1 MKNILDYE
9 NGRKY
14 TPVILNPP
22 KIFLFD
28 DKESAYDFFDQ
39 YMNDVDV
46 LDERCKRGEEVE
58 HVDFCTC
65 GIIDMDENDR
75 PILFYNK
82 LNQIYLLEY
91 GASLFTIPQS
101 VKIDIHNMNV
111 THRLI
116 RKCKNLQRVQRKK
129 YIELGRVCQECE
141 DNEEKNARKYVMKT
155 EDKSNNSD
163 MKSEITSK
171 PVSVPE
177 PTPAPV
183 AAVPVP
189 VPTTKKGKATGKAA
203 KSKSVAAASETS
215 T

>member
-1 MKNILDYE
+1 MASITTPLPPPPSQDRSISNRSNTKYVIVHCKHEGCYDMKNILDYE
-9 NGRKY
+9 NGKKY
-14 TPVILNPP
+14 TPVILNAP

-46 LDERCKRGEEVE
+46 IDERCKRGEEVE

-65 GIIDMDENDR
+65 GIIDMDDNDR

-91 GASLFTIPQS
+91 GATMFTIPQS

-116 RKCKNLQRVQRKK
+116 RKCKNLPKVQRRK
-129 YIELGRVCQECE
+129 YIELGRMCQECE
-141 DNEEKNARKYVMKT
+141 DDD
-155 EDKSNNSD
+155 DKDS
-163 MKSEITSK
+163 
-171 PVSVPE
+171 
-177 PTPAPV
+177 
-183 AAVPVP
+183 
-189 VPTTKKGKATGKAA
+189 
-203 KSKSVAAASETS
+203 SKSD
-215 T
+215 

>member
-1 MKNILDYE
+1 MASNISTSITTPIPSSKNRPNTKYVIVHCKHEGCYDMKNILDYE
-9 NGRKY
+9 NGKKY

-28 DKESAYDFFDQ
+28 DKEAAYDFFDQ

-46 LDERCKRGEEVE
+46 IDERCKRGEEVE
-58 HVDFCTC
+58 HIDFCTC

-91 GASLFTIPQS
+91 GATMFTIPQS

-116 RKCKNLQRVQRKK
+116 RKCKNMASVQRRK
-129 YIELGRVCQECE
+129 YIELGRMCQECE
-141 DNEEKNARKYVMKT
+141 DEDDKKS
-155 EDKSNNSD
+155 DKSD
-163 MKSEITSK
+163 
-171 PVSVPE
+171 
-177 PTPAPV
+177 
-183 AAVPVP
+183 
-189 VPTTKKGKATGKAA
+189 
-203 KSKSVAAASETS
+203 
-215 T
+215 